1 MRIIVL
7 SRCLGHKRKNTD
19 EYYFHFKGFFNG
31 YKVHTIRVKV
41 PSKEV
46 FFENQCDYI
55 LDLEVIELSQ
65 GTLSAKPKRYK
76 KLWLDKPF

>member
-1 MRIIVL
+1 MRIIVV
-7 SRCLGHKRKNTD
+7 SRCLGRKRKNPS

-31 YKVHTIRVKV
+31 HKVNTIRVEV

-46 FFENQCDYI
+46 FFENQGDYI
-55 LDLEVIELSQ
+55 LDLEVVELSK

-76 KLWLDKPF
+76 KLWLNKSP